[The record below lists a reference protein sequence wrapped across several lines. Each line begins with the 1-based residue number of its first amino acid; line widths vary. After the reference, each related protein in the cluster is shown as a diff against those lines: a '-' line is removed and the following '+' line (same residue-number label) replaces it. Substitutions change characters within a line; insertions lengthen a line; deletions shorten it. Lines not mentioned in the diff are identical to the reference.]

1 MPDLGLSAI
10 TRNPFPDWPHL
21 HCCAP
26 NHSKLQSS
34 ILPCNVKLKESYI
47 QWGGCHIFTAVS
59 HAKPYRLNVSVHWC
73 ILIEILTI
81 CEVLVFSVYDRMQC
95 YLNQLCYYM
104 VFFLLEMKTFSLI
117 ICFFL
122 LVYQFDQILICQWAS
137 RTFSFEGSAPYIMKN
152 AVAWKKP
159 SFKSQ
164 NLMVWS

>member
-81 CEVLVFSVYDRMQC
+81 WIARPSIFCKWQNAMLLESVVLLYGVFSFANENFQFDHLFFPLSLSIWSNT
-95 YLNQLCYYM
+95 YLPMGFAY
-104 VFFLLEMKTFSLI
+104 FLLWRLCPLYNEKRCCVKEAI
-117 ICFFL
+117 IL
-122 LVYQFDQILICQWAS
+122 TVKIW
-137 RTFSFEGSAPYIMKN
+137 
-152 AVAWKKP
+152 
-159 SFKSQ
+159 
-164 NLMVWS
+164 